1 MALRRN
7 KVVSEEL
14 FNTHRESRLK
24 RFRSPEDAEPD
35 NKAEEPGAT
44 SALPVE
50 TPEKAKAENP
60 ITEASG
66 GGSDSNV
73 TEAGPEPRGNDTEER
88 ADLGPKASEPE
99 VGSPP
104 ADTAP
109 AKTETP
115 AKSPQLAKQKK
126 KAAAKGETVYLR
138 IKVPYPATGV
148 SQTFDSLA
156 KLHGEKTA
164 FRLVMKKA
172 LEDFAGIVLKGELAK
187 TPNEYPE
194 GSTILDTSRRLPRDV
209 YEEAVSEL
217 DPLGITSERLMSNT
231 IVRRA
236 LAAFIAS
243 DRG

>member
-24 RFRSPEDAEPD
+24 RFRSPEEVEPD
-35 NKAEEPGAT
+35 NRAEEPGAA
-44 SALPVE
+44 SVPPVE
-50 TPEKAKAENP
+50 APEKAKAQSPTIEVS
-60 ITEASG
+60 SG
-66 GGSDSNV
+66 NTDSDAA
-73 TEAGPEPRGNDTEER
+73 EAGPEPRGKDAEES
-88 ADLGPKASEPE
+88 ADLEPKASEPE
-99 VGSPP
+99 VVSPP
-104 ADTAP
+104 TDTAP
-109 AKTETP
+109 AKTEAP

-126 KAAAKGETVYLR
+126 AAAKGDTAYLR
-138 IKVPYPATGV
+138 IKVPYPATGA
-148 SQTFDSLA
+148 SPTFDSLV

-172 LEDFAGIVLKGELAK
+172 LEDFAGIVLNGELAK

-209 YEEAVSEL
+209 YEKAVSEL
-217 DPLGITSERLMSNT
+217 DPMGITSERLMSNT

-236 LAAFIAS
+236 LATFIAS
-243 DRG
+243 DRA